1 MKGIMLLILVQSVLP
16 KVEPFLGSII
26 IKNFI
31 KTDPLATSLI
41 CHFEM
46 QSNHTFRQTENCIQF
61 MLTDDRNV
69 KEAYIFHCSS
79 QLSNQ
84 LMFKDC
90 SQCRTLFSRR
100 FGPMQLDL
108 WTALISMIKSLTH
121 HQGPMME
128 MCISDYLIRP
138 TRALSMTSLLM
149 NHFTCI

>member
-16 KVEPFLGSII
+16 KVIPFLGSII
-26 IKNFI
+26 IKSFI

-46 QSNHTFRQTENCIQF
+46 QINHTFSLPLYSLCQ
-61 MLTDDRNV
+61 LTDDRNS
-69 KEAYIFHCSS
+69 KEAYIFYCSS
-79 QLSNQ
+79 QLSNH